1 MRIFAMLSSILL
13 IGTIIGMESPK
24 PEPANPQ
31 PTTAKGTLILKNLL
45 ARELKYNYMHKIENR
60 RILSNGNVQ
69 PLASVTVDPDPSVKK
84 NIELKPWGIP
94 ITLSI
99 VDQHNGTTQT
109 FRQSLV
115 ALGLYELDYNTQE
128 GSIIITGPKTP

>member
-1 MRIFAMLSSILL
+1 MLSSVVLL
-13 IGTIIGMESPK
+13 GNIIGMEGPK

-45 ARELKYNYMHKIENR
+45 TRELTYNYNHKVENQ
-60 RILSNGNVQ
+60 RILSSGSLQ
-69 PLASVTVDPDPSVKK
+69 PLEAKTINPNPHSEK

-99 VDQHNGTTQT
+99 VDRHNGTTQT